1 MTQYAGIDVSKATL
15 DVCLMPAGT
24 ERQFPR
30 DEAGFKALTAWLQE
44 MPLGSVV
51 MEASGGYEQAV
62 VAALAAGGL
71 PVVVSNPRQI
81 RSFARALGILAK
93 TDRIDAQVIAKFA
106 ETVKPEIRELKS
118 EDLRELEALVARRRQ
133 LLEMLTAE
141 RNRQGLARHASV
153 KRDLKTTISWLE
165 RRLAG
170 IDADLG
176 RRIRASSIWREK
188 EDLLI
193 SAPGIGPVSTQTL
206 ISGLPEL
213 GTLNRRR
220 ISALVG
226 VCPFNCDSGT
236 LRGKRRIWGGRAAI
250 RSVLYMAAVTAARCN
265 PVIRVFYQRLVQAG
279 KPKKV
284 ALVACM
290 RKLLTI
296 LNAMLRDQK
305 PWNESLVK
313 TA

>member
-1 MTQYAGIDVSKATL
+1 
-15 DVCLMPAGT
+15 
-24 ERQFPR
+24 
-30 DEAGFKALTAWLQE
+30 
-44 MPLGSVV
+44 
-51 MEASGGYEQAV
+51 V

-93 TDRIDAQVIAKFA
+93 TDRIDAQVIARFA
-106 ETVKPEIRELKS
+106 ESVKPEVRELKS

-141 RNRQGLARHASV
+141 RNRLSQARHVSV
-153 KRDLKTTISWLE
+153 KRDLKTTIAWLE
-165 RRLAG
+165 RRLDG
-170 IDADLG
+170 IDSDLG
-176 RRIRASSIWREK
+176 RRIRASSVWREK
-188 EDLLI
+188 EDLMR
-193 SAPGIGPVSTQTL
+193 SVPGIGPVSTRTL

-213 GTLNRRR
+213 GTLNRHR

-236 LRGKRRIWGGRAAI
+236 LRGKRHIWGGRAAI
-250 RSVLYMAAVTAARCN
+250 RSVLYMAAVTASRCN
-265 PVIRVFYQRLVQAG
+265 PVIRVFYQRLVQTG

-296 LNAMLRDQK
+296 LNPILRDHK
-305 PWNESLVK
+305 PWHEPFVQ